1 MNEYQK
7 FLIRETKNRFYLFVK
22 GEQREWL
29 EYQILEKGQIVFEQD
44 EDITIKDYALYIY
57 NTSIEAI
64 FALKG
69 KKQTQLTMAKDPK
82 RSIDSFFMNIDFEQ
96 KKDAIKIVFKDNLA
110 DDLIIPIVYKEADK
124 EAYYAKQRE
133 MLRKE
138 LLSKASVRC
147 ATGESLVNIYF
158 QPCCENYGR
167 TEVALYLYQNKNML
181 ARYKVDPEIFF
192 CAIDKLAY
200 GGYEFVLKQFDD
212 KENLIFE
219 TDRTYFRI
227 EPHSFGRGVV
237 SL

>member
-7 FLIRETKNRFYLFVK
+7 YLLSQTKNSFYGLFFSEGTK
-22 GEQREWL
+22 REWL
-29 EYQILEKGQIVFEQD
+29 KDRICEKGQIILEQD

-57 NTSIEAI
+57 NTSIESI

-69 KKQTQLTMAKDPK
+69 KKQTQLTLGKDPK
-82 RSIDSFFMNIDFEQ
+82 RSIDCFFMNIDFDQ
-96 KKDAIKIVFKDNLA
+96 KIDSLKIIFKENLA
-110 DDLIIPIVYKEADK
+110 DDLIVPIVYKEADK

-133 MLRKE
+133 LLRKE

-147 ATGESLVNIYF
+147 AMGESLVNIYF

-167 TEVALYLYQNKNML
+167 TEVILYPSHNNNML

-212 KENLIFE
+212 KENLLFE

-227 EPHSFGRGVV
+227 APHFF
-237 SL
+237 